1 MTASE
6 FRRLISGDLPR
17 NGITTPIGNRK
28 VLNATKTEENG
39 ASFDSRLE
47 RYMHDLLK
55 SHGIGFLFQKRY
67 TLQEPF
73 TYNGENVRAITY
85 TLDFYLPEYDMAID
99 TKGVATQQ
107 GKIRIKMLKRLFADL
122 GRTTTIE
129 LPRTKDECAAL
140 VARLTSNRYNE
151 SYANQYHLQPGCA
164 CSGPT
169 AAGRMRG
176 LHCHI
181 AALLRAA

>member
-6 FRRLISGDLPR
+6 FRRLISGDLPQ
-17 NGITTPIGNRK
+17 NSITTPIGNRK

-39 ASFDSRLE
+39 VIFDSRLE

-85 TLDFYLPEYDMAID
+85 TLDFYLPDYDMAID
-99 TKGVATQQ
+99 TKGMATQQ
-107 GKIRIKMLKRLFADL
+107 GKLRIKMLKRLFADL

-140 VARLTSNRYNE
+140 VARLTSNR
-151 SYANQYHLQPGCA
+151 
-164 CSGPT
+164 
-169 AAGRMRG
+169 
-176 LHCHI
+176 
-181 AALLRAA
+181 

>member
-17 NGITTPIGNRK
+17 NSITTPIGNRK

-39 ASFDSRLE
+39 VIFDSRLE

-85 TLDFYLPEYDMAID
+85 TLDFYLPDYDMA
-99 TKGVATQQ
+99 TQQ
-107 GKIRIKMLKRLFADL
+107 VKLHKKMLKRLFADL

-140 VARLTSNRYNE
+140 VARLTSNR
-151 SYANQYHLQPGCA
+151 
-164 CSGPT
+164 
-169 AAGRMRG
+169 
-176 LHCHI
+176 
-181 AALLRAA
+181 

>member
-1 MTASE
+1 MRRRSTNNTDTMTASE

-17 NGITTPIGNRK
+17 NSITTPIGNRK

-39 ASFDSRLE
+39 VIFDSRLE

-85 TLDFYLPEYDMAID
+85 TLDFYLPDYDMAID
-99 TKGVATQQ
+99 TKGVDSAIGYDEKQQMSWARCSLFHGAKLLQNAGAVRMIHDGSAFVAT
-107 GKIRIKMLKRLFADL
+107 
-122 GRTTTIE
+122 
-129 LPRTKDECAAL
+129 
-140 VARLTSNRYNE
+140 
-151 SYANQYHLQPGCA
+151 
-164 CSGPT
+164 
-169 AAGRMRG
+169 
-176 LHCHI
+176 
-181 AALLRAA
+181 

>member
-1 MTASE
+1 MRRKSTDNTDTMTASE

-17 NGITTPIGNRK
+17 NSITIGNRK

-39 ASFDSRLE
+39 VIFDSRLE

-85 TLDFYLPEYDMAID
+85 TMDFLLTLAAPPRSSCPARK
-99 TKGVATQQ
+99 TSAL
-107 GKIRIKMLKRLFADL
+107 RWWL
-122 GRTTTIE
+122 G
-129 LPRTKDECAAL
+129 
-140 VARLTSNRYNE
+140 
-151 SYANQYHLQPGCA
+151 
-164 CSGPT
+164 
-169 AAGRMRG
+169 
-176 LHCHI
+176 
-181 AALLRAA
+181 

>member
-1 MTASE
+1 MRRRSTNNTDTMTASE

-17 NGITTPIGNRK
+17 NSITTPIGNRK

-39 ASFDSRLE
+39 VLFDSRLE

-85 TLDFYLPEYDMAID
+85 TLDFY
-99 TKGVATQQ
+99 QQ
-107 GKIRIKMLKRLFADL
+107 GKLRIKMLKRLFADL

-140 VARLTSNRYNE
+140 VARLTSNR
-151 SYANQYHLQPGCA
+151 
-164 CSGPT
+164 
-169 AAGRMRG
+169 
-176 LHCHI
+176 
-181 AALLRAA
+181 

>member
-1 MTASE
+1 MRRRSTNNTDTMTASE

-17 NGITTPIGNRK
+17 NSITTPIGNRK

-39 ASFDSRLE
+39 VIFDSRLE
-47 RYMHDLLK
+47 RYM
-55 SHGIGFLFQKRY
+55 LFQKRY

-85 TLDFYLPEYDMAID
+85 TLDFYLPDYDMAID
-99 TKGVATQQ
+99 TKGMATQQ
-107 GKIRIKMLKRLFADL
+107 GKLRIKMLKRLFADL

-140 VARLTSNRYNE
+140 VARLTSNR
-151 SYANQYHLQPGCA
+151 
-164 CSGPT
+164 
-169 AAGRMRG
+169 
-176 LHCHI
+176 
-181 AALLRAA
+181 

>member
-1 MTASE
+1 MRRRSTNNTDTMTASE

-17 NGITTPIGNRK
+17 NSITTPIGNRK

-39 ASFDSRLE
+39 VIFDSRLE

-85 TLDFYLPEYDMAID
+85 TLDFYLPDYDMAID
-99 TKGVATQQ
+99 TKGMATQQ
-107 GKIRIKMLKRLFADL
+107 GKLRIKMLNACLPTLAAPPRSSCPAQKTNAPRWWL
-122 GRTTTIE
+122 G
-129 LPRTKDECAAL
+129 
-140 VARLTSNRYNE
+140 
-151 SYANQYHLQPGCA
+151 
-164 CSGPT
+164 
-169 AAGRMRG
+169 
-176 LHCHI
+176 
-181 AALLRAA
+181 

>member
-1 MTASE
+1 MRRRSTDNTDTMTASE

-39 ASFDSRLE
+39 VIFDSRLE

-73 TYNGENVRAITY
+73 TYNGENVRAITSLY
-85 TLDFYLPEYDMAID
+85 VYLRPVSA
-99 TKGVATQQ
+99 
-107 GKIRIKMLKRLFADL
+107 LRLL
-122 GRTTTIE
+122 MMM
-129 LPRTKDECAAL
+129 
-140 VARLTSNRYNE
+140 S
-151 SYANQYHLQPGCA
+151 
-164 CSGPT
+164 
-169 AAGRMRG
+169 
-176 LHCHI
+176 
-181 AALLRAA
+181 